1 MNDDELARVMRR
13 LDPARTPADAP
24 IPLDAERRLREIVGR
39 PPVARRRP
47 AARRRPLLAWT
58 SAAAAVV
65 VILTIVTG
73 VLWMPAP
80 SASALTPTPLVYTS
94 APADPAEAVAAARA
108 QLARDDEGVMAERRS
123 LSLGWYFSASPDG
136 AEATV
141 FRREWVDLR
150 WNEDFSGSIVTTAAE
165 ATDADGDTVP
175 AGEPAPGTVVAES
188 RYVQNQ
194 FRPLSPVPP
203 AATAE
208 AMRELLR
215 TSVGAEGVLTAGDAI
230 NGARTLL
237 GEWTLDDA
245 QQSAL
250 LQAVVEAPG
259 LRALGTTRDRIGRE
273 VIGLGGIPSSPSNAD
288 VTLLISADTGR
299 IVGFESALVEA
310 NTDLDL
316 PPGSLTEYALWDVR
330 DREDAPR

>member
-1 MNDDELARVMRR
+1 MNDDEFARAMRR
-13 LDPARTPADAP
+13 LDPARTPVDAP
-24 IPLDAERRLREIVGR
+24 IPLDAERRVREIVGR
-39 PPVARRRP
+39 PRVGRP
-47 AARRRPLLAWT
+47 RATARRRPLLAWT
-58 SAAAAVV
+58 SAAAAIV

-94 APADPAEAVAAARA
+94 APADPAEAIDTARA
-108 QLARDDEGVMAERRS
+108 QLARDDDGVVAERRS

-165 ATDADGDTVP
+165 ATNADGDTVP
-175 AGEPAPGTVVAES
+175 AGEPTPGTVVAES

-194 FRPLSPVPP
+194 FRPLSPTPP
-203 AATAE
+203 TPSVD

-215 TSVGAEGVLTAGDAI
+215 TSVGADGEMSAGDVI

-250 LQAVVEAPG
+250 LQVVAEAPG

-273 VIGLGGIPSSPSNAD
+273 VIGLGGIPSLQTNAD

-299 IVGFESALVEA
+299 IVGFESALVDA

>member
-1 MNDDELARVMRR
+1 MNDDEFARAMRR
-13 LDPARTPADAP
+13 LDPARTPVDAP
-24 IPLDAERRLREIVGR
+24 IPLDAERRMREIVGR
-39 PPVARRRP
+39 PPVARPRA
-47 AARRRPLLAWT
+47 AARRRPVLAWT
-58 SAAAAVV
+58 SAAAAIV

-94 APADPAEAVAAARA
+94 TPADPIEAIDAARA
-108 QLARDDEGVMAERRS
+108 QLVRDDDGVVAERRS

-150 WNEDFSGSIVTTAAE
+150 WNENFSGSIVTTAAE
-165 ATDADGDTVP
+165 ATNADGDTVP
-175 AGEPAPGTVVAES
+175 AGEPTPGTVVAES

-194 FRPLSPVPP
+194 FRPLSPTPP
-203 AATAE
+203 TPSVD

-215 TSVGAEGVLTAGDAI
+215 TAVGAEGELTAGDAI
-230 NGARTLL
+230 IGARTLL

-250 LQAVVEAPG
+250 LQVVAEAPG

-273 VIGLGGIPSSPSNAD
+273 VIGLGGLPTPPSNAD

-299 IVGFESALVEA
+299 IVGFESALVDA

>member
-1 MNDDELARVMRR
+1 MIDDELARAMRR
-13 LDPARTPADAP
+13 IDPAATPLDAP

-39 PPVARRRP
+39 DPAPRRRP
-47 AARRRPLLAWT
+47 ARRRPLVALT

-80 SASALTPTPLVYTS
+80 SASALTPTPLVYT
-94 APADPAEAVAAARA
+94 AEPVDPGQAIEDARA
-108 QLARDDEGVMAERRS
+108 ALARDDDEVAAERRS
-123 LSLGWYFSASPDG
+123 LSLGWYFSASADG

-150 WNEDFSGSIVTTAAE
+150 WNRDFSGSVVTIAAE

-175 AGEPAPGTVVAES
+175 AGDPPPGTVVGEV

-194 FRPLSPVPP
+194 FRPLSPEPP
-203 AATAE
+203 APTVD
-208 AMRELLR
+208 AMRALLR
-215 TSVGAEGVLTAGDAI
+215 SSSGVEGELTAGDAI
-230 NGARTLL
+230 TGARTVL

-250 LQAVVEAPG
+250 LEVVAATPG
-259 LRALGTTRDRIGRE
+259 VRSLGTTRDRIGRE
-273 VIGLGGIPSSPSNAD
+273 VVGIAGVPSSIANTD
-288 VTLLISADTGR
+288 VTLLVSVETGR
-299 IVGFESALVEA
+299 IVGFESALIGA

-316 PPGSLTEYALWDVR
+316 PPGSVTEYALWDVR